1 MSPLVTINGLE
12 NTGEQEQANKNNEKI
27 NCKKFKEKNIALC
40 QPSVHAQDYQEMT
53 ITANSA
59 MIQACT
65 LF

>member
-40 QPSVHAQDYQEMT
+40 
-53 ITANSA
+53 
-59 MIQACT
+59 
-65 LF
+65 